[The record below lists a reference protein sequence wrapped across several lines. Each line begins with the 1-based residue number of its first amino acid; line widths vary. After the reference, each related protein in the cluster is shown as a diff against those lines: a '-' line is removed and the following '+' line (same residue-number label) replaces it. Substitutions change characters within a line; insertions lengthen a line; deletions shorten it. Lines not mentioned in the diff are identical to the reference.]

1 MTRKKKTQKT
11 ANGILGTIP
20 KKTPKWA
27 LGIAVII
34 VALFTFYPSC
44 SREIQSYLEYKKLTM
59 SNNHEFNTQELALK
73 GSLDAEGL
81 KALAAISMENAKALR
96 RQAEQIG
103 SLTAKINSLEE
114 NLKVKDNELK
124 KCLQELNRGKK

>member
-1 MTRKKKTQKT
+1 MTRKKKTQNE
-11 ANGILGTIP
+11 ASGILGIIP
-20 KKTPKWA
+20 KNTPAWS

-34 VALFTFYPSC
+34 VSVFTFYPSF
-44 SREIQSYLEYKKLTM
+44 SKEINAYLDYKKTSTAQTHQLSTKK
-59 SNNHEFNTQELALK
+59 LDLK

-103 SLTAKINSLEE
+103 SLTAKIHNLEE
-114 NLKVKDNELK
+114 KLKNKSIALEQ
-124 KCLQELNRGKK
+124 CLQELNRGNR